1 MAGSEDQ
8 VRLVIDGVG
17 PQRDMSVFKR
27 GRPDAGLLA
36 SVVLLLVLVGCSLFA
51 GILPMPDPAQQS
63 LPLRLS
69 APALDQGHLLGTD
82 QLGRDVLSRIVYG
95 ARVSLIVA
103 AASVLIAGTVGVLL
117 GAVAGYY
124 GGWIDDV
131 VSWLINVF
139 LAFPF
144 VLLALAVVAIL
155 GPGLINIIIVLGLT
169 SWVAYA
175 RVIRSQVLSLR
186 ERDFIQ
192 AVRALG
198 GRDDRIVLRHI
209 IPNTLAP
216 LIVIATFEMA
226 RMIIMES
233 ALSFLGLGVE
243 PSLPSWGNM
252 LADGRSYLAIA
263 WWIATFPGFAIM
275 LTVLSIN
282 ILGDWLRTQF
292 DPKAARM

>member
-1 MAGSEDQ
+1 M
-8 VRLVIDGVG
+8 IDGVG

>member
-1 MAGSEDQ
+1 M
-8 VRLVIDGVG
+8 I
-17 PQRDMSVFKR
+17 
-27 GRPDAGLLA
+27 PDAGHATRSATNSKLRTDPALLL
-36 SVVLLLVLVGCSLFA
+36 SVSFLLVLVGCSLFA
-51 GILPMPDPAQQS
+51 GVLPIPDPAQQS
-63 LPLRLS
+63 LPFRLHPPS
-69 APALDQGHLLGTD
+69 LDQRHLLGTD

-95 ARVSLIVA
+95 ARVSMIVA
-103 AASVLIAGTVGVLL
+103 VASVAIAGTVGVLL
-117 GAVAGYY
+117 GAVAAYY
-124 GGWIDDV
+124 GGWVDDLI
-131 VSWLINVF
+131 SWLINVF

-155 GPGLINIIIVLGLT
+155 GPGLVNIIIVLGLT

-192 AVRALG
+192 AIRALG
-198 GRDDRIVLRHI
+198 GRDGRIVLRHI

-216 LIVIATFEMA
+216 LMVIATFEMA

-252 LADGRSYLAIA
+252 LADGRDYLSIA

-282 ILGDWLRTQF
+282 ILGDWLRTRF
-292 DPKAARM
+292 DPKAERP